1 MIENVETN
9 DSGDVKASESDV
21 NQSDKSENAEEKLE
35 NDGSS
40 SHEEDSED
48 EDFIFASHDYCIGSD
63 HEVYICINDTAVRR
77 FEADY
82 PYCKCFFVIFRL

>member
-9 DSGDVKASESDV
+9 DSDDVKASESDV
-21 NQSDKSENAEEKLE
+21 NQTEKSENAEEKLE
-35 NDGSS
+35 NDGS
-40 SHEEDSED
+40 HEEDSEE